1 MSLESSADI
10 LSGDFKFS
18 LLLIKKDEKKKLLT
32 FKVPCTFLIPPT
44 LFLFL
49 SLPLSFLCLSLS
61 FSILSL
67 SLFIYFL
74 PLLAVLAGLSSFKL
88 ENIKISKHH
97 KLFLFSFILFF
108 FFLSQSLLSC
118 LPT

>member
-44 LFLFL
+44 LFISL
-49 SLPLSFLCLSLS
+49 SLPLSFLCLSLFLYP
-61 FSILSL
+61 FSLSL
-67 SLFIYFL
+67 SLFI
-74 PLLAVLAGLSSFKL
+74 
-88 ENIKISKHH
+88 
-97 KLFLFSFILFF
+97 FSL
-108 FFLSQSLLSC
+108 C
-118 LPT
+118 